1 MLHDEKVKKDIWMGL
16 DKVNYNFSSRSG
28 ISMPDYCVN
37 CGQQLNPDDIF
48 CSNCGSESEK
58 PKASY
63 SSDSSPTYN
72 NSSKGLMT
80 QPKLYRSRDD
90 RWIAGV
96 CGGLGRHFK
105 IDPILVRIG
114 FILAVFGYGSGL
126 ILYIILAIFIE
137 EDPINSEYA
146 PPMKTKPP
154 YSQ

>member
-1 MLHDEKVKKDIWMGL
+1 LEL
-16 DKVNYNFSSRSG
+16 DKVKFDFTIWSRKK
-28 ISMPDYCVN
+28 MTEYCIN
-37 CGQQLNPDDIF
+37 CGQKLNPDDIF

-58 PKASY
+58 PKASD
-63 SSDSSPTYN
+63 SSDSSYASN
-72 NSSKGLMT
+72 NSQQGLMT
-80 QPKLYRSRDD
+80 QPKLYRSRND

-96 CGGLGRHFK
+96 CGGLGRHFN

-137 EDPINSEYA
+137 EEPVNSEFA

-154 YSQ
+154 Y